1 MWYTTYIYY
10 HILYYY
16 IEWNGWNGRCD
27 CFKCEMW
34 LTRKKSSLQTY
45 AFWASCAL
53 SRLFIPNRPNDQT
66 LFGWENTSPDNVVV
80 GDRTSENQKKKQENM
95 CWMDNRVWVSQ
106 PRRKWKAKNKGGSAP
121 RTHTTHFD
129 IDTRIVLLC
138 ICCGDPYHI
147 RTRWQIS
154 GENVMVNVCAQLQRF
169 LAFHGIEM
177 KFLHRPLSDES
188 IYNIIH
194 LLLGHIYIYN
204 T

>member
-80 GDRTSENQKKKQENM
+80 GDRTSENQKKKKQENM

-106 PRRKWKAKNKGGSAP
+106 PRRKWEAKNKGGSAP
-121 RTHTTHFD
+121 RTHTTHRHRHENSAAVHMLRGSVPYSNTMTNFGWKCNGKCVCSAPTFSYIPWD
-129 IDTRIVLLC
+129 WNEISSSSIVRRE
-138 ICCGDPYHI
+138 HI
-147 RTRWQIS
+147 
-154 GENVMVNVCAQLQRF
+154 
-169 LAFHGIEM
+169 
-177 KFLHRPLSDES
+177 
-188 IYNIIH
+188 
-194 LLLGHIYIYN
+194 
-204 T
+204 